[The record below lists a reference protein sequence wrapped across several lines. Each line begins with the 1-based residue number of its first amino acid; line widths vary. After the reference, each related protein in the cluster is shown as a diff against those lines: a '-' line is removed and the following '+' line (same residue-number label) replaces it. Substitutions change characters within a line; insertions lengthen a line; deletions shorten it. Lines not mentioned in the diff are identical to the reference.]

1 VLLLMVL
8 AVEKLV
14 LLLSMDLYLEH
25 LDLYL

>member
-25 LDLYL
+25 LDMYL